1 MTFHLEHYPMTAPS
15 AYDRPSSVPWPPIL
29 FVACIVLAIVLNRAM
44 PLAWP
49 GLDDSAARIV
59 GLGLGAAGILL
70 FVWALIAFHRE
81 KTTVLPDQAA
91 THLITS
97 GPFRFVRNPIYLGE
111 VFLLLGI
118 AEFTKNVWFVI
129 VAGAFAA
136 LVTWLAI
143 LPEERHLEA
152 RFGEDYL
159 AYKAKTRRWI

>member
-1 MTFHLEHYPMTAPS
+1 MTAPS
-15 AYDRPSSVPWPPIL
+15 AYERPSSVPWPPIL
-29 FVACIVLAIVLNRAM
+29 FVACIALAIFLNRLA

-49 GLDDSAARIV
+49 GLDDLLARII
-59 GLGLGAAGILL
+59 GLSIGTTGVLL
-70 FVWALIAFHRE
+70 FVWALLTFHRE
-81 KTTVLPDQAA
+81 KTTVLPDQPA

-118 AEFTKNVWFVI
+118 SEFTKNIWFVI
-129 VAGAFAA
+129 FAA
-136 LVTWLAI
+136 VFAGLVTWLAI

-152 RFGEDYL
+152 RFGADYA